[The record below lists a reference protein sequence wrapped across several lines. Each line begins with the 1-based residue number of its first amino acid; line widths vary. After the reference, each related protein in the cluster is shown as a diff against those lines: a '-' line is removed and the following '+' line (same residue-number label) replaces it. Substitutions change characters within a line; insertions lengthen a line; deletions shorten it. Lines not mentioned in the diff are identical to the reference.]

1 MRLKAIPAKNR
12 KKLAALH
19 CLSGKFEAGRQYTE
33 AEVNEILDDWTEFH
47 DPATLRR
54 EMFNKH
60 LLNLTT
66 DCRAYWKE
74 DVPPLEGHRERKKPR
89 GRLANLSSAGLLCRQ
104 RVGMRL
110 IRGRSTRRGSQGSL
124 PGHGR

>member
-12 KKLAALH
+12 KKLATLH
-19 CLSGKFEAGRQYTE
+19 YLSGKFEAGRQYTE
-33 AEVNEILDDWTEFH
+33 AEFH

-60 LLNLTT
+60 LLNRTT

-74 DVPPLEGHRERKKPR
+74 DVPPLEAFFEKY
-89 GRLANLSSAGLLCRQ
+89 L
-104 RVGMRL
+104 
-110 IRGRSTRRGSQGSL
+110 
-124 PGHGR
+124 